1 MIADGTALNALKAC
15 LESQSDTHA
24 HLTNSEDIATLHIG
38 QTVEVEISPRFGF
51 GLLTANTGTLLQ
63 AQFAL
68 TREPSNYLLLD
79 ELVGKTDKV
88 ADDHLLAKY
97 RAALEFIQTFK
108 RAAAF
113 LDQEEP
119 SLVFI
124 NDGKFEVPIEYDEET
139 LKAFDVSA
147 ARGIASLLPIGMHEK
162 QCMSIL
168 ADTVIDF
175 TGHLASEDRFKQ
187 LLLRASEL
195 KNRFEKGQQLYA
207 SGFSYEKIRDEIE
220 AARVEYSGKI
230 HKIFSDIQ
238 NQLLGNPVA
247 TIIVATQMKEH
258 AQIDGNFWTS
268 IAVLVGSFVFMLLMH
283 FLLRNQKQ
291 TLEVVGIEIKRQK
304 NKLEKEPAALALNFV
319 DTFDALEK
327 RYQTQLIILR
337 IIDFVVFFGF
347 ALSVF
352 FFYKLSAPTQSWL
365 HSLCQG
371 LF

>member
-1 MIADGTALNALKAC
+1 MIADEAALSAFKAC

-24 HLTNSEDIATLHIG
+24 HLTNNEDIATLHVN

-51 GLLTANTGTLLQ
+51 GLLTANIGALLQ

-68 TREPSNYLLLD
+68 TREPSNYFLLD
-79 ELVGKTDKV
+79 ELVSKTDKV

-97 RAALEFIQTFK
+97 REALEFIQTLK

-124 NDGKFEVPIEYDEET
+124 NDGKFEVPIDYDEDT
-139 LKAFDVSA
+139 LNAFDISA
-147 ARGIASLLPIGMHEK
+147 AREIASLLPEGMHEK
-162 QCMSIL
+162 PCLSIL
-168 ADTVIDF
+168 ADTVIEF

-187 LLLRASEL
+187 LLLRAPEL
-195 KNRFEKGQQLYA
+195 KSRFEKGQHLYA

-238 NQLLGNPVA
+238 NQLLGIPVA

-291 TLEVVGIEIKRQK
+291 TLEVVGIEIRRQK

-319 DTFDALEK
+319 DTFSSLEK
-327 RYQTQLIILR
+327 RYQTQFKILR
-337 IIDFVVFFGF
+337 IIDFVVFAGF

-352 FFYKLSAPTQSWL
+352 FFYKLSAPAQSWL
-365 HSLCQG
+365 QNIYHSL
-371 LF
+371 F